1 VNGVGSSTRKIEQIE
16 QDFKETKSEL
26 AQAIAE
32 LRTQNK
38 QLEQALETQFIKTM
52 EAVKLLLAKKGIEFK
67 EET

>member
-1 VNGVGSSTRKIEQIE
+1 MNGVGSSTRKIEQIE